1 MFIRLA
7 GRLLQC
13 GEGGWAGADAGGLLS
28 GGGGGPGGRGGH
40 GCGGGVVLYMIYDN
54 FPPHSLHHHQPCSYL
69 R

>member
-28 GGGGGPGGRGGH
+28 GVGGGRGGRGVH
-40 GCGGGVVLYMIYDN
+40 GCGGGVVLII
-54 FPPHSLHHHQPCSYL
+54 FPFRVFTITIHQPCSYL

>member
-28 GGGGGPGGRGGH
+28 GVGGCRGRGGRGGVGGRRGH
-40 GCGGGVVLYMIYDN
+40 GCCGGVVVND
-54 FPPHSLHHHQPCSYL
+54 
-69 R
+69 

>member
-28 GGGGGPGGRGGH
+28 GVGGGRGGRGH
-40 GCGGGVVLYMIYDN
+40 GGGVVLII
-54 FPPHSLHHHQPCSYL
+54 FPFRVFTITSLVL
-69 R
+69 I